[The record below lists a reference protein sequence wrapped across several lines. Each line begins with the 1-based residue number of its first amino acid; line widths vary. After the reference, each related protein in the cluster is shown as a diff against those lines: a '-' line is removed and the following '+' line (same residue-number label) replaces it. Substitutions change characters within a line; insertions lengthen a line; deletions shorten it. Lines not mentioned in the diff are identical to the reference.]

1 MMLGPPT
8 PMYLTTSLRAMG
20 DPNAV
25 TEANRITHR

>member
-1 MMLGPPT
+1 
-8 PMYLTTSLRAMG
+8 MYLTTSLRAMG